1 MSGTPECWTNIIT
14 FYYSFHVPAPLG
26 EYPKLLYTPP
36 RGFNFPPS
44 PVSRSI
50 GLIQIVFR
58 LDTWS
63 FRLGCSSLA
72 QLMFGTPTHRR
83 LSLDIRKTL
92 YPFPSVTRIPLASFQ
107 TLLYSIL
114 SLHPPSRASSLSDPD
129 RRDPRTRTCNLRDP
143 IGAPIPLPCCLWSL

>member
-1 MSGTPECWTNIIT
+1 MSKFFEVLHVSGTPECWTNIIT

-83 LSLDIRKTL
+83 LSLRHTQN
-92 YPFPSVTRIPLASFQ
+92 S
-107 TLLYSIL
+107 
-114 SLHPPSRASSLSDPD
+114 
-129 RRDPRTRTCNLRDP
+129 
-143 IGAPIPLPCCLWSL
+143 IPLPVSHSNSSGFLPDLTLFHFVFAPAFQSLFPLGS